1 MLKQF
6 QQRLDAHAT
15 ANPEQLALVDG
26 NMQLT
31 YVQLVEQL
39 SQLIEVIN
47 KTSYQRFAL
56 DMSNSVNWVI
66 YDLAIMFC
74 QRVCIPIPPFFTPEQ
89 RINVLRDSGADVVV
103 LGNGKLQPLA
113 PTTIPELPLHTAK
126 ITYTSGSTGAPKGV
140 CLSTDNL
147 LNTVGALTERVG
159 DVATQR
165 HLVIMPLAVLLENVA
180 GVYLSLW
187 LGHEVVL
194 PSSDEL
200 GLKGSSGLNG
210 EAFFQAL
217 NHYQPQSLILTPA
230 LLGAVV
236 QGVSSNYLEATQ
248 FKLLAVGGA
257 RLPEPLEQKAY
268 QLGLPVVQG
277 YGLSEFGSVV
287 AFNEPNNS
295 VLGSVGKPLTHAKV
309 ELKDNE
315 IWVSG
320 SCMLGYLNQPESWYP
335 KALPT
340 GDWGQ
345 FDAHGNLHILGRK
358 KNTIVTAYGRNVD
371 PEWLE
376 GLLAL
381 EPEVLQVA
389 VLGDE
394 QIPLTALLVLR
405 DETSDAATIIERVN
419 RALPDYAHIQDYK
432 VLTTPFS
439 VANEQLTGTGRLRR
453 DVIRTNFDPILFSS
467 AT

>member
-1 MLKQF
+1 MLTQF
-6 QQRLDAHAT
+6 QQRLSAHAT
-15 ANPEQLALVDG
+15 ANPNQLALVDA

-31 YVQLVEQL
+31 Y
-39 SQLIEVIN
+39 SQLAERLAQLIAVIS

-56 DMSNSVNWVI
+56 DMKNNVNWVL

-103 LGNGKLQPLA
+103 LGDGRLQPLA
-113 PTTIPELPLHTAK
+113 REFGPDLPKQTAK

-147 LNTVGALTERVG
+147 FNTVVALAERIG
-159 DVATQR
+159 DSATQR
-165 HLVIMPLAVLLENVA
+165 HMVIMPLAVLLENVA

-187 LGHEVVL
+187 LGHEVIL
-194 PSSDEL
+194 PSAEAL
-200 GLKGSSGLNG
+200 GLKGSSGLDAQN
-210 EAFFQAL
+210 FFKAI

-236 QGVSSNYLEATQ
+236 QGLSLNYLTASQ

-257 RLPEPLEQKAY
+257 RLPEPLEQQAH
-268 QLGLPVVQG
+268 QVGLPVVQG

-287 AFNEPNNS
+287 AFNQPNNS
-295 VLGSVGKPLTHAKV
+295 VLGTVGKPLIHAQV
-309 ELKDNE
+309 ELIENE
-315 IWVSG
+315 VWVSG
-320 SCMLGYLNQPESWYP
+320 NCMLGYLNQPETWYP
-335 KALPT
+335 KTLPT

-345 FDAHGNLHILGRK
+345 FDAAGNLRILGRK
-358 KNTIVTAYGRNVD
+358 KNTIVTAFGRNVD

-381 EPEVLQVA
+381 EPDVLQVA

-394 QIPLTALLVLR
+394 QMPLTALLVLCNDR
-405 DETSDAATIIERVN
+405 VDANAIINRVN
-419 RALPDYAHIQDYK
+419 RTLPDYAKLQDYH
-432 VLTTPFS
+432 VVTTPFS
-439 VANEQLTGTGRLRR
+439 LDNQQLTGTGRLRR
-453 DVIRTNFDPILFSS
+453 DVIRAHFEPILFSS